1 MIYDVK
7 VRPDIVIRVEADNED
22 QATQKAFAELEKTE
36 GSKIYDKAFLI
47 TKLA

>member
-22 QATQKAFAELEKTE
+22 QATQKAFAELEKN
-36 GSKIYDKAFLI
+36 
-47 TKLA
+47 